1 MLCCDVIEDANG
13 LVPGGLNYGLGI
25 KAVFLR
31 KVSDS
36 VLISTWNLFASSRPS
51 SDSRTRIQFQ
61 LLFLYSLFFA

>member
-13 LVPGGLNYGLGI
+13 LVPGLNYGLGT
-25 KAVFLR
+25 KAVFLS

-36 VLISTWNLFASSRPS
+36 VLISTWNLFASSRPG